1 MSSLNLE
8 DHEASF
14 CFSLWVTHI
23 SLIFKLLLVPGR
35 NTENS
40 QDILSASFPHRLS
53 KYKKGTRNYRIYLL
67 CSNDS
72 DSYDFLVL
80 GMRSNDR
87 RDLLI
92 CFD

>member
-8 DHEASF
+8 YHEASF

-23 SLIFKLLLVPGR
+23 SLVFKLLLIPGR

-40 QDILSASFPHRLS
+40 QDIPSASFPHRLF
-53 KYKKGTRNYRIYLL
+53 KYKGARNYRIYLL

-72 DSYDFLVL
+72 DYCDFLVL
-80 GMRSNDR
+80 GVRSNDR